1 MSMMELYERET
12 GGKAAEFGVP
22 NTVGYYTS
30 EYVHWLEEKAAKP
43 EAVSRPLCDGW
54 RDMQK
59 EPPTTTDEVMFYS
72 RTERIIEIGRYING
86 KCYGR
91 SGMYRDGQVSA
102 WRELPAPPA
111 FA

>member
-43 EAVSRPLCDGW
+43 EAVSGCA
-54 RDMQK
+54 Q
-59 EPPTTTDEVMFYS
+59 
-72 RTERIIEIGRYING
+72 
-86 KCYGR
+86 
-91 SGMYRDGQVSA
+91 
-102 WRELPAPPA
+102 
-111 FA
+111 

>member
-54 RDMQK
+54 RDAHK
-59 EPPTTTDEVMFYS
+59 ETPAH
-72 RTERIIEIGRYING
+72 
-86 KCYGR
+86 
-91 SGMYRDGQVSA
+91 DGAYLVYY
-102 WRELPAPPA
+102 
-111 FA
+111 